1 MFLLSNIKSITKIIT
16 LATNADD
23 NNDNDD
29 EKEKSSSSVGH
40 FEDKAKQS
48 RARGHNR
55 EALRGAMN
63 ALQSYSSDE
72 ESGNEAPIHKT
83 RKASD
88 LGTNYDDVGMDISED
103 SDDDLG
109 SHNTNAATRERGRP
123 PPPPGSNS
131 TRPPGGPSPPSAPS
145 QAHSSDSDKTDSR
158 ESHRSSLQERLLG
171 LASGQASQRQASGED
186 RSTPRERRDSN
197 RVSNPLHNGDGQSRR
212 KSRSKSPKPI
222 SSSKSRSQ
230 RSQSPGGGKR
240 NNQKARSRSK
250 SRERDSGRGGQL
262 SRDHS
267 SKGHV
272 GRDQGNQGSHSGR
285 GRDGRKDDRKRRDDE
300 RRSRRSRSRSRSR
313 ERRRSR
319 SRSRDRRS
327 RSRSRERRHR
337 SRSRERKRP
346 MDIRKEAQQK
356 LAALKAA
363 NPDLTAAELLKRS
376 MEAQVMEVQKQT
388 GITLPSYYNPAAMNP
403 MKFAEQERKKKL
415 LWGNKNKPGEIN
427 NPPPPL
433 PPPQQQLQLQHHQH
447 QQLPP
452 QIPQLMGSPGVSY
465 SYLPHNPALRP
476 SPLAGAGMGGS
487 GSSSGGNNAGTGGQA
502 ALWANTKFSND
513 RDGKLAEK
521 FRRLMG
527 VKSGGGEA
535 AAAPP
540 PTPASAPPPTTSN
553 KGGKDTGVELLQK
566 QETMFTSME
575 RQYEMARLATHTHK
589 GFGLAAYFVE
599 DVNNNVTEKP
609 VIEIEGIIV
618 MP

>member
-1 MFLLSNIKSITKIIT
+1 
-16 LATNADD
+16 
-23 NNDNDD
+23 
-29 EKEKSSSSVGH
+29 
-40 FEDKAKQS
+40 
-48 RARGHNR
+48 
-55 EALRGAMN
+55 MN

-72 ESGNEAPIHKT
+72 ESGNEAPVHKT

-109 SHNTNAATRERGRP
+109 SHNTNAGTRERGRP

-131 TRPPGGPSPPSAPS
+131 ARPPGGPSPPSAPS
-145 QAHSSDSDKTDSR
+145 PAHPSDSDKTDSR
-158 ESHRSSLQERLLG
+158 EGHRSSLQERLLG
-171 LASGQASQRQASGED
+171 LASGGPQRQAPGED
-186 RSTPRERRDSN
+186 RSTPRERRD
-197 RVSNPLHNGDGQSRR
+197 
-212 KSRSKSPKPI
+212 
-222 SSSKSRSQ
+222 
-230 RSQSPGGGKR
+230 
-240 NNQKARSRSK
+240 RSRSK

-267 SKGHV
+267 SKSHV

-415 LWGNKNKPGEIN
+415 LWGNKSKPGEIN

-433 PPPQQQLQLQHHQH
+433 PQQPPPPQHHHHQQY

-535 AAAPP
+535 AAAAA
-540 PTPASAPPPTTSN
+540 PASEPPPTTSN
-553 KGGKDTGVELLQK
+553 KGSKDTGVDLLQK

-589 GFGLAAYFVE
+589 GFGLGFSSHSFIP
-599 DVNNNVTEKP
+599 K
-609 VIEIEGIIV
+609 
-618 MP
+618 

>member
-186 RSTPRERRDSN
+186 RSTPRERRD
-197 RVSNPLHNGDGQSRR
+197 
-212 KSRSKSPKPI
+212 
-222 SSSKSRSQ
+222 
-230 RSQSPGGGKR
+230 
-240 NNQKARSRSK
+240 RSRSK